1 MRNTWII
8 LRKEVRSY
16 FVSPVAYVLLTG
28 FGVFFGLVFWNYLA
42 AFVNRGMQMS
52 SQSFPMNINDELIRP
67 LLGTASFIGL
77 FTIPLITMRVFA
89 EEKRTGTIELLATSP
104 VLDGEIIVG
113 KWLAAMVVYCCM
125 LLFPA
130 ADFIFLFRYGHPDW
144 KPMAIGFLGLL
155 LQGGALL
162 SIGTF
167 ISTLSRNQI
176 VAAFVTFIACLS
188 LWILDWPAGYDPATW
203 ARVLSYMS
211 VRIHI
216 ETFTR
221 GVADSKD
228 GIYYATLTVLGLFL
242 TARSMESLRWRS

>member
-1 MRNTWII
+1 MRNIWII

-52 SQSFPMNINDELIRP
+52 SQSFPMNINDDLIRP
-67 LLGTASFIGL
+67 LLDTASFIGL

-104 VLDGEIIVG
+104 VLDGEIIEG
-113 KWLAAMVVYCCM
+113 KWLDEMVVYGSM

-130 ADFIFLFRYGHPDW
+130 LDFIFLFRYGHPDW

-155 LQGGALL
+155 LQAGALL
-162 SIGTF
+162 ALGTF
-167 ISTLSRNQI
+167 ISTLTKNQI
-176 VAAFVTFIACLS
+176 IAGAVTFALS
-188 LWILDWPAGYDPATW
+188 LLLY
-203 ARVLSYMS
+203 
-211 VRIHI
+211 
-216 ETFTR
+216 
-221 GVADSKD
+221 
-228 GIYYATLTVLGLFL
+228 
-242 TARSMESLRWRS
+242 